1 MRPPQ
6 DEPHYQ
12 GAGSA
17 EGQANADFLRLLR
30 HGISHDA
37 VNADAGQHQSYA
49 GEDSKQY
56 HPQALTP
63 SGVVH
68 PARHRADLEYRDTWV
83 DVAHRVADRLE
94 GARGVGCRPHRDR
107 HERKRHLLKGKI
119 ELLARRAVQAEVLH
133 VAHDANNLA
142 LSGDRCDDDLRGK
155 CRSH

>member
-1 MRPPQ
+1 GGPHLEEQRAEQTCERKRGGEADGDARNSQQQRPPQ

-56 HPQALTP
+56 HPQALTQVE
-63 SGVVH
+63 SFTQLDIG
-68 PARHRADLEYRDTWV
+68 RTWNT
-83 DVAHRVADRLE
+83 
-94 GARGVGCRPHRDR
+94 GTPGT
-107 HERKRHLLKGKI
+107 
-119 ELLARRAVQAEVLH
+119 
-133 VAHDANNLA
+133 
-142 LSGDRCDDDLRGK
+142 
-155 CRSH
+155 